1 MNEINNVNGVPS
13 VDPNLRLRGP
23 ASAGTPT
30 RAPVE
35 TGDSVEISEVA
46 QLMGKL
52 RSLPEIREDVVN
64 QLRHQIESGTYETPQ
79 RIERTVEILLDELDV
94 LRY

>member
-13 VDPNLRLRGP
+13 LDPNHRLRGTT
-23 ASAGTPT
+23 SAGTPT
-30 RAPVE
+30 QAPME

-52 RSLPEIREDVVN
+52 RSLPEVREDVVSLVR
-64 QLRHQIESGTYETPQ
+64 QQIEAGTYETPQ
-79 RIERTVEILLDELDV
+79 RIERTVEILLDELDD